1 MLWLESVINTITSP
15 VFSRFV
21 LRVDRTK
28 FDFGGDAWG
37 IVDRALLCLSQ
48 QTGGMKM
55 IMRERSLYAT
65 SREAIMETFPLMV
78 SAGAFEIELDS
89 N

>member
-37 IVDRALLCLSQ
+37 IVDRALLRLSQ
-48 QTGGMKM
+48 QTGMKM
-55 IMRERSLYAT
+55 IMRERSLYAA